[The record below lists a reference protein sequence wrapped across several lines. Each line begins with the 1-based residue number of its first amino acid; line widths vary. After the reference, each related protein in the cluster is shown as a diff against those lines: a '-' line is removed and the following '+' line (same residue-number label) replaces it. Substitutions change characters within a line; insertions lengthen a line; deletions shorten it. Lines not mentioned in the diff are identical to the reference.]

1 MHPADPR
8 PTPRHRLAPA
18 LPWLAT
24 AGALALLAVAM
35 VAVRLPLRAQLRQQL
50 AQRDAHVLARLI
62 QQQIDDPE
70 AAAGDPLAAVLAAS
84 LVPDLPGVRSLQVY
98 SPEGQPFANLL
109 GTPEPTDAPPQP
121 GPPATASARYS
132 ATPSPHLDVWIPL
145 RHSDSDELLGIARM
159 SLDAGDLARE
169 FEALDQSLL
178 RQSFL
183 AFATIGGTLAT
194 VLLLAFRSLARA
206 NRRLAEQSHRLELA
220 NRELSLA
227 ARTSAVGA
235 IASHL
240 VHGLRNPLAALQIA
254 VSSQGNSP
262 DAAASARRM
271 RDMIDDVVR
280 VLRDEQGLAA
290 FEIHASEIVTEAIR
304 RCRLHLPA
312 AHGIRWRQ
320 AAEKGPTLDNRAA
333 NLALLVLDNLIA
345 NAVQAAAGNADIRIT
360 ARPSEGAWLFE
371 VEDDGPGLP
380 PGLAERLFLPVAS
393 GKPGSSGIGL
403 AISRQLAR
411 HLGGDLQL
419 VHSRPGSTRFAL
431 TVPVS
436 ATAPA

>member
-8 PTPRHRLAPA
+8 PNPRHRLAPA

-24 AGALALLAVAM
+24 AGALVLLAVAM
-35 VAVRLPLRAQLRQQL
+35 AAVRLPLRAQLRQQL
-50 AQRDAHVLARLI
+50 AQRDAQVLARLI

-70 AAAGDPLAAVLAAS
+70 AAGGDPLAAVLAAS

-109 GTPEPTDAPPQP
+109 GSPESPDTPPQL
-121 GPPATASARYS
+121 GEPPTASARYS
-132 ATPSPHLDVWIPL
+132 AAPTPHLDVWIPL
-145 RHSDSDELLGIARM
+145 RHSASDELLGIARM
-159 SLDAGDLARE
+159 SLDAGDLAHE
-169 FEALDQSLL
+169 FETLDQSLL

-183 AFATIGGTLAT
+183 AFAAIGGTLAT

-206 NRRLAEQSHRLELA
+206 NRLLAEQSHRLELA

-254 VSSQGNSP
+254 VSDQGSSP

-312 AHGIRWRQ
+312 AQGIRWHQ
-320 AAEKGPTLDNRAA
+320 AAEEGPSLDNRAA

-345 NAVQAAAGNADIRIT
+345 NAVQAAGGHADIRIV
-360 ARPSEGAWLFE
+360 ARPTHGAWQFE
-371 VEDDGPGLP
+371 VEDDGPGIP

-411 HLGGDLQL
+411 HLGGDLRL

-436 ATAPA
+436 APAPA